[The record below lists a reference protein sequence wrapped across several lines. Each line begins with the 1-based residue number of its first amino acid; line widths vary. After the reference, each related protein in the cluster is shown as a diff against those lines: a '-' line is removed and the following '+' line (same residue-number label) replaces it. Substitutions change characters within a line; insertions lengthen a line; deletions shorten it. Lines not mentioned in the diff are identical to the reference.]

1 MPGSLKNVNT
11 ISMKREERFMMEAI
25 ELSEKGMENN
35 EGGPFG
41 CIVVKNGVVIGR
53 GNNKVMLTHDPT
65 AHAEIIAIRDACKNI
80 GSFQLD
86 GCEIYTSCEPC
97 PMCLGAIYWAR
108 PDVVYYANTCHDAA
122 AIGFDDAMIYKEME
136 IALTDRKIPVK
147 NLCRP
152 QALKIFE
159 RWSKKQNKNLY

>member
-1 MPGSLKNVNT
+1 MT
-11 ISMKREERFMMEAI
+11 REEKFMREAI
-25 ELSEKGMENN
+25 ALSHKGMENN

-41 CIVVKNGVVIGR
+41 CIVVKNNIIIGR
-53 GNNKVMLTHDPT
+53 GNNKVTITNDPT
-65 AHAEIIAIRDACKNI
+65 AHAEIIAIRDACKNT

-108 PDVVYYANTCHDAA
+108 PAVVYYANTRDDAA
-122 AIGFDDAMIYKEME
+122 VIGFDDAMIYKEMG
-136 IALTDRKIPVK
+136 IDPGHRKIPVI

-152 QALKIFE
+152 DALKVFE
-159 RWSKKQNKNLY
+159 HWSLKENKNIY